1 MVGISNYEY
10 EARKNMEKSSIYLLK
25 PRYLSQFVND
35 IRDIMTY
42 QQSSQYIDERN
53 IQTENPALTM
63 P

>member
-1 MVGISNYEY
+1 
-10 EARKNMEKSSIYLLK
+10 MEKSSIYLLK